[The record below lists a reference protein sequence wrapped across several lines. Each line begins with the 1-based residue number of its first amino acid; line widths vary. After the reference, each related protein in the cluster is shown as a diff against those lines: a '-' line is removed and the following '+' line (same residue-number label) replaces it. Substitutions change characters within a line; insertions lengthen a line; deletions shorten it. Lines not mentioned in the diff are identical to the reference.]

1 MTPLEIVNSLKQ
13 RVTQGDV
20 LADRLYADAIRS
32 ALHTD
37 WTALAFIANMVAG
50 RSGDASCRMNELIVL
65 ADLLVPMR
73 NCE

>member
-1 MTPLEIVNSLKQ
+1 MTPLEIVSSLKQ

-20 LADRLYADAIRS
+20 LADRLYADAVRS
-32 ALHTD
+32 ALHAD
-37 WTALAFIANMVAG
+37 WTALAFIANIVAG
-50 RSGDASCRMNELIVL
+50 QSGDTAYRMNELIVM